1 LNVLTYRELESKD
14 GLLPLLD
21 HAFNWIFDERQFN
34 DFARVDPRLKNG
46 PIGFCALEG
55 SRIIGYVGVM
65 DIVTRTLEGTTERV
79 GGLYGVTTL
88 PGFTRRGVFTTLMA
102 AAHEYFK
109 QKDYRFSLLGTSP
122 TLIAH
127 GLYEKLGY
135 KDAVEYPSAYK
146 VVRDKSSNTGLGGLV
161 STFDPQRMLS
171 IYRKATK
178 TRTGLVI
185 RDIAYLK
192 MLRKVEG
199 IKPKQCLVGGE
210 GYVIF
215 KEDKSTMWVR
225 ELIATNKKE
234 TETRGSYRA
243 NSQSRS
249 LQQGGHG
256 RAAARDLQVQRVPRT
271 GEGLLSYDVQAFESR
286 RLIHTGL
293 RRQVLPNASRLLLAG
308 STAPLVLL
316 HALPCQTG

>member
-1 LNVLTYRELESKD
+1 MNVLTYRELESKD

-65 DIVTRTLEGTTERV
+65 DIATRTLEGTTERV

-234 TETRGSYRA
+234 TEKLVAVTEQRAKAVVYNRAVIDEQLLETYRSRGYLVQEKGYSVMMCKPLKAEGSFTQVYGDKFFLTRLDS
-243 NSQSRS
+243 
-249 LQQGGHG
+249 
-256 RAAARDLQVQRVPRT
+256 
-271 GEGLLSYDVQAFESR
+271 F
-286 RLIHTGL
+286 
-293 RRQVLPNASRLLLAG
+293 
-308 STAPLVLL
+308 
-316 HALPCQTG
+316 